1 MVEPCEFHRKKQFL
15 RNVPDQQPDGDGF
28 KQPRI
33 EISELVD
40 SETHKKETRTR
51 SWLEVLDDG
60 AGSLLAAEV

>member
-1 MVEPCEFHRKKQFL
+1 M